1 MPNLDT
7 DPFKLLEK
15 EMPSDPKI
23 DRIFQDIRDFNAMV
37 ELNEIEFEP
46 DPKSE
51 SENQFF
57 DEVKPLL
64 EAFNGEWPYF
74 NKEIPITSKV
84 LHYREDRPTE
94 GFDDDDE
101 HVDPITEEVEVMIS
115 VEDGSVISY
124 GFGLHDIREDQSVLG
139 HIFAFDIIDDK
150 VVAPQDPESPE
161 HLGWSSVD
169 DVAIRTPD
177 LEQEDPE
184 TYLRFYLPGF
194 MEEIDTRILN
204 ANNEVEAIEA
214 LRGLTFRHEKNKST
228 REQRGAMEGYLNKN
242 IKPIQQIPYTLLCKG
257 LVHIL
262 DNNGKIGAGTIHY
275 PEKRKAWAVIEKV
288 TMIAPLSK
296 GKKRQRFLDKVSL
309 PAIIARMY
317 EPDLTELEKN
327 QYVRVVI
334 PITEDLR
341 IISNTDRLL

>member
-15 EMPSDPKI
+15 EMPTDPRI
-23 DRIFQDIRDFNAMV
+23 DRIFQDIRDFNTML
-37 ELNEIEFEP
+37 ELGEINFEP
-46 DPKSE
+46 DPDSE
-51 SENQFF
+51 SKNQFF
-57 DEVKPLL
+57 DEMRPLL

-84 LHYREDRPTE
+84 LRYREDRQVE
-94 GFDDDDE
+94 DFDDDEYDT
-101 HVDPITEEVEVMIS
+101 PPMEEVEVMIS
-115 VEDGSVISY
+115 VENGSVISY
-124 GFGLHDIREDQSVLG
+124 GFAFRDIGEDQPVMG
-139 HIFAFDIIDDK
+139 HMFAFDIVDDC
-150 VVAPQDPESPE
+150 VVTPQDPESPE
-161 HLGWSSVD
+161 FFGWSSID
-169 DVAIRTPD
+169 DVVILTPN
-177 LEQEDPE
+177 LEDEDPE
-184 TYLRFYLPGF
+184 EYLRFYLPRF

-204 ANNEVEAIEA
+204 ADNEVEAIEA

-228 REQRGAMEGYLNKN
+228 REQRSAMEGYLNKN
-242 IKPIQQIPYTLLCKG
+242 IRPIKQIPYTLFCKG

-262 DNNGKIGAGTIHY
+262 DNKGKIGSGMIQY

-296 GKKRQRFLDKVSL
+296 GKKRQKFLDQVSL
-309 PAIIARMY
+309 PAIIAKIY
-317 EPDLTELEKN
+317 EPDLSELEKD

-334 PITEDLR
+334 PITDDLR